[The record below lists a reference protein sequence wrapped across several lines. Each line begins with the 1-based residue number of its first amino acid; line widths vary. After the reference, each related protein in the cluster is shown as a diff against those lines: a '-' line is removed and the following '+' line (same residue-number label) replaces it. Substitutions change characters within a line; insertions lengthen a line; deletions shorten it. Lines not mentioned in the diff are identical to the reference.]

1 MLDSRD
7 NSVLKS
13 LKELR
18 KQEDDRVKKEQAE
31 VQARAEAERKA
42 KADAERKAKEDVE
55 RAKREEEERVRK
67 IEQEKLA
74 REREEHLR
82 LEEAER
88 KARIDAEAQL
98 QRERMHLEA
107 QVKTATKAKGLPMG
121 VIVGIAVA
129 RLMLAEGQKK
139 IELLMADLT
148 KAKSDAE
155 RIAIQKQIDDVK
167 ARTHASSSSGGG
179 TRPAATRDGK
189 DKKES
194 APAVAPSFIKPRKPV
209 TDDPLEG
216 LKL

>member
-1 MLDSRD
+1 
-7 NSVLKS
+7 
-13 LKELR
+13 
-18 KQEDDRVKKEQAE
+18 
-31 VQARAEAERKA
+31 
-42 KADAERKAKEDVE
+42 
-55 RAKREEEERVRK
+55 
-67 IEQEKLA
+67 
-74 REREEHLR
+74 
-82 LEEAER
+82 
-88 KARIDAEAQL
+88 
-98 QRERMHLEA
+98 MHLEA

-121 VIVGIAVA
+121 VIVGIAVAVLVIGGGIFFKIKSDHEKQLAIQQDATAKAAKEAEQA